1 MSKRIIVFFA
11 VLFIGLQA
19 FAQTTVSGVVS
30 DEKGETLV
38 GVNIEIKGT
47 SNGTMTDLD
56 GKWSLNNVNA
66 KTVLVFSSIGYTTE
80 EITVGTQRNIKV
92 TLKED
97 NNFLDEVVVVGYGTA
112 RKKDVSGAISS
123 VNYGSNKDIVNL
135 PNPNALSALSSKVA
149 GFSYSPTSSAS
160 GDNASTMTI
169 RGKNVIPT
177 GGAVSGQGVNAP
189 LLVVDGVLS
198 YDSIQSINTNDIE
211 SIDVLKD
218 ASAAAIYGSRAANGV
233 IIITTKKGTSQK
245 PKVSFNA
252 SVSLSDWSRRLKMV
266 TDDETFLKNIFYTK
280 VANDDRYKGKTF
292 EGMYADLDDAAYDLF
307 GGSSISFQAYEE
319 EVKTDWI
326 DEISRVGVGQKYDLN
341 VSG

>member
-38 GVNIEIKGT
+38 GVNIQIKGT

-112 RKKDVSGAISS
+112 RKKT
-123 VNYGSNKDIVNL
+123 
-135 PNPNALSALSSKVA
+135 
-149 GFSYSPTSSAS
+149 FQERSPASTTGVTRTSSTCLTLMPS
-160 GDNASTMTI
+160 
-169 RGKNVIPT
+169 RRCQVRWP
-177 GGAVSGQGVNAP
+177 
-189 LLVVDGVLS
+189 
-198 YDSIQSINTNDIE
+198 
-211 SIDVLKD
+211 
-218 ASAAAIYGSRAANGV
+218 ASATHLPVRRQV
-233 IIITTKKGTSQK
+233 TT
-245 PKVSFNA
+245 PA
-252 SVSLSDWSRRLKMV
+252 L
-266 TDDETFLKNIFYTK
+266 
-280 VANDDRYKGKTF
+280 
-292 EGMYADLDDAAYDLF
+292 
-307 GGSSISFQAYEE
+307 
-319 EVKTDWI
+319 
-326 DEISRVGVGQKYDLN
+326 
-341 VSG
+341 